1 MGHLTFVSAGDV
13 PSEQHSCFA
22 HHSSCFTQRFGS
34 SESASISHPLSN
46 AGSTSSVERP
56 PQSLSSFAPKE
67 KQQLSRSNGATVR
80 REARVPT
87 EVHR

>member
-13 PSEQHSCFA
+13 HSGQHSCFA

-34 SESASISHPLSN
+34 SESASTSRPLSN
-46 AGSTSSVERP
+46 AGSTLSVERR
-56 PQSLSSFAPKE
+56 QQTLSSFAPKE
-67 KQQLSRSNGATVR
+67 KQQLSRFNAATVR
-80 REARVPT
+80 REAPVPT

>member
-13 PSEQHSCFA
+13 PFEQHSCFA

-34 SESASISHPLSN
+34 SESASISRPLSN
-46 AGSTSSVERP
+46 AASTLLVERP
-56 PQSLSSFAPKE
+56 QQTLSSFVPKE
-67 KQQLSRSNGATVR
+67 KQQLSRFNEDTVR

>member
-13 PSEQHSCFA
+13 PFEQPSCFA

-34 SESASISHPLSN
+34 SESASISRPLSN
-46 AGSTSSVERP
+46 AGSTLSVERP
-56 PQSLSSFAPKE
+56 QQTLSSFAPKE
-67 KQQLSRSNGATVR
+67 KQQLSRFNAATVR

-87 EVHR
+87 EVHH

>member
-13 PSEQHSCFA
+13 PFEQHSCFA

-34 SESASISHPLSN
+34 SEFVSISHPLSN
-46 AGSTSSVERP
+46 AGSTLSVERP
-56 PQSLSSFAPKE
+56 QQTLSSFAPKE
-67 KQQLSRSNGATVR
+67 TQQLSRFNGATVR

-87 EVHR
+87 EVHL